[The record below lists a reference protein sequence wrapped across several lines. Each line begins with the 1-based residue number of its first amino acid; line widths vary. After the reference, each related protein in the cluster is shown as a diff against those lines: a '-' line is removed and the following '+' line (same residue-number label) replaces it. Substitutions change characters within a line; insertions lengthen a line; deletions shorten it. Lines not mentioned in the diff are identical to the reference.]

1 MRECLACG
9 APLGRYYGHGNRR
22 YCSIACRRRM
32 EMRRRAWEARRRS
45 IAFSEANADLPGCTA
60 VQRRTWLEEAEEVRR
75 TLGERP

>member
-45 IAFSEANADLPGCTA
+45 IAFYEANANLPGCTA

-75 TLGERP
+75 TPGERP